1 MDFCD
6 FWMLIIVGIMNPLL
20 QRVYNNLCFMT
31 SLLQR
36 AVELEKKDVGGKSD
50 PYCVVLYGDQKH
62 LTKVQ

>member
-6 FWMLIIVGIMNPLL
+6 FWMLIIVGFMTPLL